1 MKGMRLPVGRRAN
14 EFVRWNLITVFV
26 CGCACIYVSII
37 IVILPL
43 CRRRRRRFDIKVMNH
58 SKNNYVG
65 QQAKR
70 HFPFLA
76 RVSLQMCIDVN
87 APSRW
92 ETQWFRTYP
101 VSTEVLKNL
110 RVERQVQN

>member
-43 CRRRRRRFDIKVMNH
+43 CSGDQRFDIKVMNH
-58 SKNNYVG
+58 SE
-65 QQAKR
+65 R
-70 HFPFLA
+70 
-76 RVSLQMCIDVN
+76 REIS
-87 APSRW
+87 
-92 ETQWFRTYP
+92 
-101 VSTEVLKNL
+101 
-110 RVERQVQN
+110 VERVHFYTPRSRNLPALSLSVLFIKLRAPLSVISHFDRK

>member
-43 CRRRRRRFDIKVMNH
+43 CSGDQRFDIKVMNH
-58 SKNNYVG
+58 SERREFSVQRVHFYKG
-65 QQAKR
+65 QHGWYDLIPYCTESVNFASDSLLS
-70 HFPFLA
+70 HEVFP
-76 RVSLQMCIDVN
+76 
-87 APSRW
+87 
-92 ETQWFRTYP
+92 
-101 VSTEVLKNL
+101 
-110 RVERQVQN
+110 